1 MDININILLVSL
13 IEYPIFFYKSIKSMW
28 YMNILY
34 CSDYEAFITEMQLIK
49 KSIDNS
55 QIKMHIYHCEKS
67 SWRIFFNN

>member
-1 MDININILLVSL
+1 
-13 IEYPIFFYKSIKSMW
+13 
-28 YMNILY
+28 MNILY

-67 SWRIFFNN
+67 S